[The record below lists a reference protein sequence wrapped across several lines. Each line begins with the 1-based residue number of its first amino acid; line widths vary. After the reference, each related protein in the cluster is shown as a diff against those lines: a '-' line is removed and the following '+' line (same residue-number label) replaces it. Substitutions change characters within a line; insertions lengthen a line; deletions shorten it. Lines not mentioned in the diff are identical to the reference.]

1 MTRATSTRPTGRTHA
16 TLRALMRLR
25 GLPTRRD
32 EIFVVPACLNQRPGD
47 APLPDWF
54 LDTDAMYMLRAAKV
68 EARYTG
74 HLPTC
79 EECQA
84 LVDVAL
90 ENPLAMPLY
99 ALRWSG
105 WLDFSRSWGV
115 LECDAP
121 AEYRARGTLV
131 PPRGTLVP
139 QRG

>member
-1 MTRATSTRPTGRTHA
+1 MTRATRPPGRTHA

-47 APLPDWF
+47 APLSDWF
-54 LDTDAMYMLRAAKV
+54 LDTDALYMLRAAKV
-68 EARYTG
+68 DARYTG

-105 WLDFSRSWGV
+105 WLPSKNPWGV
-115 LECDAP
+115 PEDERP

-131 PPRGTLVP
+131 P

>member
-1 MTRATSTRPTGRTHA
+1 
-16 TLRALMRLR
+16 
-25 GLPTRRD
+25 
-32 EIFVVPACLNQRPGD
+32 
-47 APLPDWF
+47 LPDWF

-115 LECDAP
+115 VEDGSYP
-121 AEYRARGTLV
+121 VRVSHEPTEYRA
-131 PPRGTLVP
+131 PRGGILVP